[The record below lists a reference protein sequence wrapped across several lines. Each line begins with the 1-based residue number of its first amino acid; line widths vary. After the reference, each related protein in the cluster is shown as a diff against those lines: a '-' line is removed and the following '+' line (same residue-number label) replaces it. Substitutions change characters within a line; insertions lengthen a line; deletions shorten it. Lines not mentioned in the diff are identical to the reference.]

1 MIFRSPYPAV
11 DVPRTPFHEL
21 ILHRATKRENL
32 PVFIDTEAERT
43 FTYGELAR
51 SARGTAAGLSR
62 HGMGK
67 GDVLVL
73 MLPNVPEF
81 ATALLGAWMVGG
93 VVTTINPMCTAEEIA
108 TQLLDAGAKYLV
120 TIPACAQKAI
130 EAASLAPQREMFV
143 LGSAPGLTSFA
154 ELLQSGGDQDS
165 PTVEVDADKDTALIL
180 YSSGTTGK
188 PKGVLLTHSSLT
200 ASVLAAETAFP
211 FGLEGSVSLGL
222 LPFFHAGGLVSLL
235 LRCLCVGGT
244 LALMRRFE
252 AESLLRMIQQYNI
265 EVAPLVPP
273 IVVALARYPALEGF
287 DLSSLRYATCGSAPL
302 GAAMQEEFERRLG
315 IPIVQAY
322 GTTEAGS
329 VTHGGIAIVGS
340 GKRGTVGP
348 CVPNVECKV
357 VDPLSGSELGPDEQ
371 GEVCVRGR
379 QLMKGYLNND
389 SATAESIDADG
400 WYHTGDVGYADEDGY
415 LYIVDR
421 IKELIKCN
429 AYQVAPA
436 ELEAILVTH
445 PAIADAAVISSPD
458 EERGEVP
465 KAFVVAREPLTET
478 AVIDFVAARVAP
490 YKRIRC
496 VEFIDALPKSPAGKL
511 LRRVLRD
518 REAARV
524 NAANQRR

>member
-11 DVPRTPFHEL
+11 DVPRTPFHKL
-21 ILHRATKRENL
+21 ILHRAAKREIL
-32 PVFIDTEAERT
+32 PVFIDPEDERP

-51 SARGTAAGLSR
+51 SARGIAAGLSR
-62 HGMGK
+62 RGMRK
-67 GDVLVL
+67 GEVFAL

-81 ATALLGAWMVGG
+81 AVALLGAWMVGG

-108 TQLLDAGAKYLV
+108 TQLLDAGAKYLL
-120 TIPACAQKAI
+120 TIPACAQKAMD
-130 EAASLAPQREMFV
+130 AASRAPQREMFV
-143 LGSAPGLTSFA
+143 LGSAPGLTPFA
-154 ELLQSGGDQDS
+154 ELLVPNDDAS
-165 PTVEVDADKDTALIL
+165 PVPDIDPDDAALIV
-180 YSSGTTGK
+180 YSSGTSGR
-188 PKGVLLTHSSLT
+188 PKGVVLTHLNLT
-200 ASVLAAETAFP
+200 ASILAAEAAFP
-211 FGLEGSVSLGL
+211 FALEGSVSLAL

-235 LRCLCVGGT
+235 LRCLYVGGT
-244 LALMRRFE
+244 LVLMRRFE
-252 AESLLRMIQQYNI
+252 AESLLRTIQQYKI
-265 EVAPLVPP
+265 EFAALVPP
-273 IVVALARYPALEGF
+273 IVIALAKYPGLESF
-287 DLSSLRYATCGSAPL
+287 QLSSLRYATCGAAPL

-348 CVPNVECKV
+348 SVSNVEWKV
-357 VDPLSGSELGPDEQ
+357 VDPLSGSELGPHER
-371 GEVCVRGR
+371 GEVCVRGL

-400 WYHTGDVGYADEDGY
+400 WYHTGDIGYADEDGY

-445 PAIADAAVISSPD
+445 PAIADAAVVSSPD

-478 AVIDFVAARVAP
+478 AVMDFVAARVAP
-490 YKRIRC
+490 YKRIHR
-496 VEFIDALPKSPAGKL
+496 VEFIDVLPKSPAGKL
-511 LRRVLRD
+511 LRRVLRERD
-518 REAARV
+518 AG
-524 NAANQRR
+524 